1 MSTNGPEQLYIG
13 LDIGTSKVACVV
25 GLMEEDSDMPSIIG
39 VGVAPTTGL
48 RRGVIVDVDETVSS
62 ITAAVDE
69 AERVSGIPIHRSTIS
84 IDGSSVKSLN
94 SGGVIAVSHSDH
106 EITDEDVRR
115 VEDAA
120 TAVQLPANHEIVQVF
135 PRRYTIDGEPV
146 AKDPIG
152 MNGVRLEVE
161 SHIVTAHSGA
171 LKNLHRVLDQA
182 GVDIEGQVLVP
193 LASAETVLTK
203 QQKELGVALV
213 DIGAG
218 TTGVAVYQEGS
229 VIYSSILPIGS
240 GHITNDLAIGLRT
253 NVDIAE
259 AIKLKYAEATQH
271 LAGKADVIKIPE
283 LGGEQNVEKRHF
295 DLIVNSRLAEIMD
308 MVLSELRKAGK
319 DVLLPAGVVLTGG
332 GANMKNLTEYAKHTL
347 KLPVTIGKPHGFNGL
362 TDRISD
368 PAFAAPV
375 GLMLYNMQFGGMEHR
390 TRRTGGRSAAGG
402 FGKFKDTLKRF
413 LP

>member
-1 MSTNGPEQLYIG
+1 MADGQEQLYIG

-25 GLMEEDSDMPSIIG
+25 GLMEDDSDKPSIIG

-48 RRGVIVDVDETVSS
+48 RRGVIVDIDETVSS

-69 AERVSGIPIHRSTIS
+69 AERVSGIPIHRATIS
-84 IDGSSVKSLN
+84 IDGASVRSFNSS
-94 SGGVIAVSHSDH
+94 GVIAVSHADH
-106 EITDEDVRR
+106 EIQADDVHR

-135 PRRYTIDGEPV
+135 PRRYTVDGEAV
-146 AKDPIG
+146 NQDPAG
-152 MNGVRLEVE
+152 MTGVRLEVE
-161 SHIVTAHSGA
+161 SHIITAHTGA

-193 LASAETVLTK
+193 IAAAETVLTK
-203 QQKELGVALV
+203 QQKELGVAIV

-229 VIYSSILPIGS
+229 VVHSGILPIGS

-253 NVDIAE
+253 NVDTAE
-259 AIKLKYAEATQH
+259 QIKLKYAEVTQD

-283 LGGEQNVEKRHF
+283 LGSDQNVERRHL
-295 DLIVNSRLAEIMD
+295 DMIVTSRVAELLE
-308 MVLSELRKAGK
+308 MVAAEMRKAGR
-319 DVLLPAGVVLTGG
+319 DVMLPAGVVITGG
-332 GANMKNLTEYAKHTL
+332 GANLKGLVDYAKQGL
-347 KLPVTIGKPHGFNGL
+347 KLPVSIGRPKDFNGL
-362 TDRISD
+362 VDRIDD
-368 PAFAAPV
+368 PAFAAPI
-375 GLMLYNMQFGGMEHR
+375 GLMLSNMKYGGVVRHNKR
-390 TRRTGGRSAAGG
+390 KSGGGVGG
-402 FGKFKDTLKRF
+402 SFGKIRDSLKRF

>member
-1 MSTNGPEQLYIG
+1 MADGHEQLYIG

-25 GLMEEDSDMPSIIG
+25 GLMEDDSDKPSIIG

-69 AERVSGIPIHRSTIS
+69 AERVSGIPIHRATIS
-84 IDGSSVKSLN
+84 IDGSSVRSLN
-94 SGGVIAVSHSDH
+94 SSGVIAVSHADH
-106 EITDEDVRR
+106 VIQPEDVHR

-146 AKDPIG
+146 AKDPAG
-152 MNGVRLEVE
+152 MTGVRLEVE
-161 SHIVTAHSGA
+161 SHIITAHTGA

-193 LASAETVLTK
+193 IAAAETILTK
-203 QQKELGVALV
+203 QQKELGVVLV

-218 TTGVAVYQEGS
+218 TTGVAVYQEGNVVHS
-229 VIYSSILPIGS
+229 GILPIGS
-240 GHITNDLAIGLRT
+240 GHVTNDLAIGLRT
-253 NVDIAE
+253 NVDTAE
-259 AIKLKYAEATQH
+259 HIKLNYAEVTQDI
-271 LAGKADVIKIPE
+271 ASKNDIVKIPE
-283 LGGEQNVEKRHF
+283 LGADQNIEKRHL
-295 DLIVNSRLAEIMD
+295 DMIVTSRVNELFEMVAAEM
-308 MVLSELRKAGK
+308 RKAGR
-319 DVLLPAGVVLTGG
+319 DVMLPAGVVITGG
-332 GANMKNLTEYAKHTL
+332 GANLKGLVPYAKQAL
-347 KLPVTIGKPHGFNGL
+347 KLPVSIGKPKDFNGL
-362 TDRISD
+362 VDRISD

-375 GLMLYNMQFGGMEHR
+375 GLMLSNMNFGGAVHHHR
-390 TRRTGGRSAAGG
+390 RKSGGAGG
-402 FGKFKDTLKRF
+402 GLFGGIKDSLKRF

>member
-1 MSTNGPEQLYIG
+1 MADGQEQLHIG

-25 GLMEEDSDMPSIIG
+25 GLVEEDAEKPSIIG

-69 AERVSGIPIHRSTIS
+69 AERVSGIPIHRATIS
-84 IDGSSVKSLN
+84 IDGSSIRSLN
-94 SGGVIAVSHSDH
+94 SSGVIAVNHADH
-106 EITDEDVRR
+106 VIQPEDVHR

-146 AKDPIG
+146 VKDPAG
-152 MNGVRLEVE
+152 MTGVRLEVE
-161 SHIVTAHSGA
+161 SHIITAHTGA

-182 GVDIEGQVLVP
+182 GIDIEGQVLVP
-193 LASAETVLTK
+193 IAAAETVLTK

-218 TTGVAVYQEGS
+218 TTGIAVYQEGNL
-229 VIYSSILPIGS
+229 VHTGILPVGS

-253 NVDIAE
+253 NVDTAE
-259 AIKLKYAEATQH
+259 LIKRNYAEVTQDV
-271 LAGKADVIKIPE
+271 AGKADIVKIPE
-283 LGGEQNVEKRHF
+283 LGAEQNVEKRHL
-295 DLIVNSRLAEIMD
+295 DMIVTARTAEILE
-308 MVLSELRKAGK
+308 MVAAEMRKAGK

-332 GANMKNLTEYAKHTL
+332 GANLKGLVDYAKQGL
-347 KLPVTIGKPHGFNGL
+347 KLPVSIGKPKDFNGL
-362 TDRISD
+362 VDRTDD
-368 PAFAAPV
+368 PAFAAPI
-375 GLMLYNMQFGGMEHR
+375 GLMLSNMRFGGVVRHNKR
-390 TRRTGGRSAAGG
+390 KSSGGG
-402 FGKFKDTLKRF
+402 FGKIKDTLKRF

>member
-1 MSTNGPEQLYIG
+1 MADGQEQLYIG

-25 GLMEEDSDMPSIIG
+25 GLLEDDSDKPSIIG

-69 AERVSGIPIHRSTIS
+69 AERVSGIPIHRATIS
-84 IDGSSVKSLN
+84 IDGSSVRSLN
-94 SGGVIAVSHSDH
+94 SSGVIAVNHADH
-106 EITDEDVRR
+106 VIQPEDVHR

-146 AKDPIG
+146 VKDPAG
-152 MNGVRLEVE
+152 MTGVRLEVE
-161 SHIVTAHSGA
+161 SHIITAHTGA

-193 LASAETVLTK
+193 IASAETVLTK

-218 TTGVAVYQEGS
+218 TTGVAVYQEGNVVHS
-229 VIYSSILPIGS
+229 GILPIGA

-253 NVDIAE
+253 NVDTAE
-259 AIKLKYAEATQH
+259 LIKRNYAEVTQD
-271 LAGKADVIKIPE
+271 LAGKADVVKIPE
-283 LGGEQNVEKRHF
+283 LGAEQNVEKRHL
-295 DLIVNSRLAEIMD
+295 DMIVTSRVAEILE
-308 MVLSELRKAGK
+308 MVAAEMRKAGK
-319 DVLLPAGVVLTGG
+319 DVLLPAGVVITGG
-332 GANMKNLTEYAKHTL
+332 GANLKGLVDYAKQGL
-347 KLPVTIGKPHGFNGL
+347 KLPVSVGKPQDFNGL
-362 TDRISD
+362 VDRTDD
-368 PAFAAPV
+368 PGFAAPI
-375 GLMLYNMQFGGMEHR
+375 GLMLSNMRLGGAVRHTKR
-390 TRRTGGRSAAGG
+390 KSGGGG
-402 FGKFKDTLKRF
+402 FGKLKDSLKRF